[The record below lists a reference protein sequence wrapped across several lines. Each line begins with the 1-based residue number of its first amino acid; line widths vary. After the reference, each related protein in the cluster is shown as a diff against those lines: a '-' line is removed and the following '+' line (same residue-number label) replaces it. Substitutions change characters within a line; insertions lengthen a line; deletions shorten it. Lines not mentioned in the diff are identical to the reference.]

1 MKVNR
6 NQIVAGI
13 EQFVR
18 NDVMSKITDR
28 ALNIVIETAL
38 VLLKRRP
45 EKLDPFLHNDFFHE
59 DRGQYDLDEISEVLQ
74 DVLSRQGAFPVVIPA
89 VPFISPTEKVLS
101 FSADDVATLK
111 RYIEGGNAND
121 RKA

>member
-13 EQFVR
+13 EAFVR

-28 ALNIVIETAL
+28 ALLIVIETAL

-45 EKLDPFLHNDFFHE
+45 EILDSYLSYGIFHE
-59 DRGQYDLDEISEVLQ
+59 DRGEYDLDEIAEILQGVLQ
-74 DVLSRQGAFPVVIPA
+74 KHGAFPVTVPA
-89 VPFISPTEKVLS
+89 IPFISPTEKTLS
-101 FSADDVATLK
+101 FCADDVAALK
-111 RYIEGGNAND
+111 RYIEEGGHA
-121 RKA
+121 K

>member
-6 NQIVAGI
+6 NQIVSGI
-13 EQFVR
+13 EAFVR

-45 EKLDPFLHNDFFHE
+45 EKLDPFLNNDIFHE
-59 DRGQYDLDEISEVLQ
+59 KNGEYDLDDIAEVIQ
-74 DVLSRQGAFPVVIPA
+74 GVLSRQGAFPIVIPA
-89 VPFISPTEKVLS
+89 IPFISPTEKTLS
-101 FSADDVATLK
+101 FSADDIAVLK
-111 RYIEGGNAND
+111 KYIEGG
-121 RKA
+121 K

>member
-1 MKVNR
+1 MKVSR
-6 NQIVAGI
+6 NQIVAGLELFI
-13 EQFVR
+13 R

-45 EKLDPFLHNDFFHE
+45 EKLDRLLQLDFFHE
-59 DRGQYDLDEISEVLQ
+59 DHGQYDLDEIAQVLQ

-89 VPFISPTEKVLS
+89 VPFVSPAEKVLS

-111 RYIEGGNAND
+111 RYIEGGNAQ
-121 RKA
+121 